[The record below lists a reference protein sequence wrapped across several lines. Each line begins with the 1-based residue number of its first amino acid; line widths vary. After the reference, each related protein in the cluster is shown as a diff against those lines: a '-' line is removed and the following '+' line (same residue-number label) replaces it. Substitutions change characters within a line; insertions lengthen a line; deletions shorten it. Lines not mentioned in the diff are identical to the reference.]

1 MIAMFQYPNIATSPA
16 VHKIQSEVFTSVSLS
31 TIQTVMA
38 VSSITAPISSLLT
51 SFLIRR
57 GYMTKRFASIGG
69 MAILGLVGVLTVI
82 YHRSLWFLGVLSG
95 LMGWSGG
102 MYVTSSL
109 SILIDSFEGDQRRR
123 VTGLQALAV

>member
-1 MIAMFQYPNIATSPA
+1 MTKQQRILVSCILMIAMFQYPNIATSPA

-95 LMGWSGG
+95 LMGPEAC
-102 MYVTSSL
+102 TSPRPSVY
-109 SILIDSFEGDQRRR
+109 G
-123 VTGLQALAV
+123 